1 MSLLQLEAVLKERPL
16 AVLSTFFKKLSV
28 VQRARWRWCF
38 PEPANAMG
46 YPRQR
51 AKFAIIGSVQ
61 DWEMAE
67 QLSIEQ
73 NDRTLP
79 PHNRTSPV
87 FKVGARAAVEWGSN
101 CLTTT
106 NIDYNQVRADFHD
119 APSDSPDCSSADP
132 FPAEPWTRSTVRYF
146 HRIAPQVPPAPQE
159 SSTSFNSLAVWLKM
173 IKLAH
178 SEALLRP
185 GAMAIIEAWAQRST
199 ERQRSAV
206 SNIFLLFTDF
216 LATGGSALMSETKIK
231 YGPKAIQPRE
241 AATAGMSTLG
251 RPSTAPIVSAVQKKL
266 EEKLRAEDEAAV
278 RRAEDLMAKRMQQ
291 GLRASASR
299 SSHPAYGS
307 SIPMKWP
314 MKATVLMTTSQAAQL
329 QVKAGQMA
337 LTMPSESSNPPAS
350 AFNRCMGMPR
360 WHGDAHYPR
369 FLPIAHATYDSL
381 VPLTPQTRPMTAA
394 VSM

>member
-87 FKVGARAAVEWGSN
+87 FKVGARAAVEWASN

-106 NIDYNQVRADFHD
+106 NIDYN
-119 APSDSPDCSSADP
+119 
-132 FPAEPWTRSTVRYF
+132 
-146 HRIAPQVPPAPQE
+146 QVPPAPQE